1 MYACPQCARS
11 FENTR
16 FADGRETCPVCGAEV
31 RQNDD
36 RPWVDVARVTNL
48 AEAGFLTDELV
59 GLGIDAQI
67 HQLNDFSA
75 LTDCWASLYL
85 IRVPAG
91 AARDA
96 AARIRQ
102 HLADVDDIDAE
113 GDAEP
118 TGFGFTTGEHAIDPL
133 LWRPVALVI
142 LAGVSSFVLGQRFS
156 EQQAMKAD
164 RRPPRDS
171 LSSAVQEIDR
181 PFVAESAG
189 GQPGHR
195 LQFDERRQS
204 WILDT
209 DRDGDGRYDSRQAF
223 HATGASW

>member
-16 FADGRETCPVCGAEV
+16 FAYGDESCPGCGTEV

-36 RPWVDVARVTNL
+36 PAWIDVARVTNL

-59 GLGIDAQI
+59 GIGIDAQI

-75 LTDCWASLYL
+75 LTDRWESQYL
-85 IRVPAG
+85 LRVPAG

-96 AARIRQ
+96 AVRIRQ
-102 HLADVDDIDAE
+102 HMADMEAE

-118 TGFGFTTGEHAIDPL
+118 AGLRFATAEHAIDPL

-142 LAGVSSFVLGQRFS
+142 LAGVASFVLGQRFS
-156 EQQAMKAD
+156 EMQAMKAD

-171 LSSAVQEIDR
+171 LSAAFQAIDR

-189 GQPGHR
+189 GQAGHR
-195 LQFDERRQS
+195 LQFNEKRQS

-223 HATGASW
+223 TATGASW